1 MLAKSIL
8 WNLSQTP
15 NKMRDRTML
24 VEDFIAPLA
33 APQGSFDL
41 TATNDGPNIH
51 PRVIVRIIPTPFVCD
66 FPRVRKTMGDT
77 AIFSSSSVTWEHTST
92 NKPGA

>member
-1 MLAKSIL
+1 MVNFRFQSHK
-8 WNLSQTP
+8 TP
-15 NKMRDRTML
+15 NEMRDRTML

-41 TATNDGPNIH
+41 TATNDGPTIH

-77 AIFSSSSVTWEHTST
+77 AIFSSSWVCFNERVVLAVVSH
-92 NKPGA
+92 